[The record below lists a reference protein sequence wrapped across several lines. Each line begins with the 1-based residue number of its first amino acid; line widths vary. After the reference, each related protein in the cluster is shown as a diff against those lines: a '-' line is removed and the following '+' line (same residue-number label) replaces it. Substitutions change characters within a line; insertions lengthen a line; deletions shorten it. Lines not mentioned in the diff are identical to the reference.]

1 MFKLFFKII
10 FLFRLRIVPILDTL
24 IIKAYFKL
32 VGVKYSSNLKS
43 FGLPMLNISLKGT
56 FLIGES
62 FIMNNGSLYNWAG
75 RSSRCQFKIEEN
87 AIISIGDNVGV
98 SSLTIWSRVGVKIG
112 NNVLLGN
119 NCVIYDSD
127 YHSLDWTKRIAKP
140 EMKENINNKPVYIE
154 DNVFIGAHTTIL
166 KGVTIGKGSIV
177 SACSV
182 VTKSIPQFQMWG
194 GNPAKFIKVL

>member
-1 MFKLFFKII
+1 MFKIFFKFI
-10 FLFRLRIVPILDTL
+10 FLFRIRIAPILDTL
-24 IIKAYFKL
+24 LIKVYFKL

-43 FGLPMLNISLKGT
+43 FGLPMINLSLKGK
-56 FLIGES
+56 FSIGDN
-62 FIMNNGSLYNWAG
+62 FIMNNGPLYNWAG

-87 AIISIGDNVGV
+87 ARILIGDNVGV
-98 SSLTIWSRVGVKIG
+98 SSLTIWSRVGVEIG
-112 NNVLLGN
+112 NHVLLGN

-127 YHSLDWTKRIAKP
+127 YHSLDWTKRMEKP
-140 EMKENINNKPVYIE
+140 EKRSHINDRPVYIE
-154 DNVFIGAHTTIL
+154 DNVFIGAHSTVL

-194 GNPAKFIKVL
+194 GNPAKFIKAL